1 MMRSSPTTERHV
13 IHLVCSDA
21 FAGVE
26 RYVSLLAPRQA
37 ELGWTVTV
45 LGGDPDLMRRA
56 LEGSDVRFIPAPSLR
71 EGRRALRA
79 APAAA
84 IVNTHMSDA
93 DLVGMLA
100 AHPRRSRLVSTR
112 HFAAPRGRSPIIR
125 TAFSAGQSRFAAQI
139 AISQFVAQHIGEPS
153 SVIHTGVTDA
163 AAGSC
168 DERIVLMV
176 QRLEPEK
183 ATHVALDAW
192 AKSRARE
199 RGWQLQIAGDGS
211 ERARLERQARAL
223 GIDDST
229 RFLGHRS
236 DVRALMATAGL
247 FLAPTAREGLGL
259 SVLEAMACGLP
270 VIASASGGH
279 LETIGSVEGA
289 LLFHPADVSDAAHQ
303 LDLAVTDAAARR
315 RYGQR
320 GRRVQRERFTID
332 AQTEATLDV
341 YERCL
346 S

>member
-1 MMRSSPTTERHV
+1 MMRSSSATRRHV
-13 IHLVCSDA
+13 IHLLCSGA

-37 ELGWTVTV
+37 ERGWTVTV
-45 LGGDPDLMRRA
+45 LGGDPDAMGCA
-56 LEGSDVRFIPAPSLR
+56 LEGTDVQFVPASTLR
-71 EGRRALRA
+71 EGRRALRS

-93 DLVGMLA
+93 DLVGMFTS
-100 AHPRRSRLVSTR
+100 HPHRTRLVSTR
-112 HFAAPRGRSPIIR
+112 HFASRRGRSPVVR
-125 TAFSAGQSRFAAQI
+125 TAFSAGRSRFAAQI
-139 AISQFVAQHIGEPS
+139 AISRFVAQHIGEPS

-163 AAGSC
+163 TAGSC
-168 DERIVLMV
+168 DGRIVLLA
-176 QRLEPEK
+176 QRLELEK

-192 AKSRARE
+192 ASSRARE
-199 RGWQLQIAGDGS
+199 LGWQLHIAGDGS

-229 RFLGHRS
+229 RFLGHQS
-236 DVRALMATAGL
+236 DVRALMASAGL

-289 LLFHPADVSDAAHQ
+289 LLFHADDPSDAARL
-303 LDLAVTDAAARR
+303 LDLAVADAAARR

-320 GRRVQRERFTID
+320 GRRVQRERFTVG